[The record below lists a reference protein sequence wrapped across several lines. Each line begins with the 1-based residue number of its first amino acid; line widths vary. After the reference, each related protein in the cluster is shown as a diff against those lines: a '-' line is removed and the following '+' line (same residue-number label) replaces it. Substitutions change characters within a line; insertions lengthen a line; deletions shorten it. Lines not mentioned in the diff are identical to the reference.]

1 MVGANFGPSGGD
13 RAFGNHEVVH
23 DHCSSRIL
31 SLGFGEPGDEIAR
44 ADQGADC
51 GFVVS
56 VEMARASGGPGPSF
70 LEVTESGLAVAPV
83 VDDLPFVP
91 DFRRNK
97 KIEIQ
102 RFGLSGGLIELSLF
116 FRAEG
121 MEGGDSLRLGE
132 CVEVCR
138 HFRDGCSR
146 TKKFDQRHALLLEPP
161 GPSKSRSIALSAFS
175 EMCEAFPSAEKGRGD
190 F

>member
-13 RAFGNHEVVH
+13 RAFGDHEVVH
-23 DHCSSRIL
+23 DDCSSRVL
-31 SLGFGEPGDEIAR
+31 PVGFGESGDEIAR
-44 ADQGADC
+44 SDQGADC

-70 LEVTESGLAVAPV
+70 LEITESGLAVAPM
-83 VDDLPFVP
+83 VDDFPFVP

-121 MEGGDSLRLGE
+121 MEGGDSLWLGE
-132 CVEVCR
+132 CVEVCG
-138 HFRDGCSR
+138 HFRDGCFR

>member
-70 LEVTESGLAVAPV
+70 LEITESGLAVAPM
-83 VDDLPFVP
+83 VDDFPFVP

-121 MEGGDSLRLGE
+121 MEGGDSLWLGE
-132 CVEVCR
+132 CVEVCG
-138 HFRDGCSR
+138 HFRDGCFR